1 MYSLGS
7 AKVFTTLD
15 CSRGFLQIQVAPDDV
30 QKATFTCHR
39 GLFEFTRLPFGL
51 SNSPP
56 SFQRLMDIVLGDAK
70 FNFAMAYM
78 DDVVV
83 FSNSFEEHLTHL
95 EIVLRRMR
103 EAGLTINPDK
113 VQLAASRVNLLGFI
127 VDNGT
132 LKPND
137 DKLGAILNYPAPRDV
152 KCLQRFLGMV
162 GFYRQ
167 FIPGCAE
174 LAQPLNQLLRK
185 NSRWIW
191 GREHDAAFA
200 SLAKAIADTASLH
213 LPDLNRHFVVQTD
226 ASDYGVGAVF
236 LQEHDGQLRPVAFA
250 SRTLTPSER
259 NYSVTEKEGLAV
271 MFALKKFDLY
281 LDGTTFVI
289 QTDHAALTWIHRLR
303 EPAGRLARW
312 ALTLQRYSYTVEYR
326 KGSSNK
332 VADALSRAP
341 QYSGREEETRP
352 VGGEERG
359 RGGRIPPCAGEKPP
373 AIAGKRENGWEEGK
387 QPEFVVAEGHST
399 RERRIV
405 AWGKCLPEGET
416 ERRETSGVDAA
427 GDESLPWEIV
437 ARDIAG
443 PLPRSPRGNQYL
455 LVVTDHFSKWVELY
469 PLRKLV
475 SERIWEKLLDTFLRF
490 GTPKCLV
497 SDNASYFTSKVFVDS
512 CLALNIK
519 HKRTTPYH
527 PQANITE
534 RVNRNLK
541 SMLIALTERHRDW
554 DENIVEM
561 GFAIR
566 TTVNRST
573 GFTPA
578 FLYLGKELPS
588 PLENG
593 LRHSDGGSGRPLS
606 TYAAGLKSRLTDAL
620 HDPRENLDAAR
631 IEQAAQYDKS
641 HRHLEYNVG
650 DLVLR
655 RVHPLC
661 NAACGF
667 AASLAPK
674 WDGPY
679 EVSTRVSRLT
689 NRLTRPNATE
699 ESGPAHV
706 TDLKVYYLRD
716 QDGDGREAA
725 DEDGESPV
733 SAGRQAQSGGRM
745 KRGGRTNAF
754 LERRRTPSTCRRP
767 GTTPP
772 SAGTGDDPSGA
783 GARRGRPLPGGPPGQ
798 NGGAN
803 APPSTR
809 GGRPGSRRPDSRGR
823 RPRSWPHDRASD
835 AGSGQRQAGSADS
848 ASNSAATAQSGLGP
862 PARGGPGSSRPL
874 GPARFPSRGKEGS
887 SPLVPLP
894 CRAEPLAALLPP
906 PPAEDTVMAE
916 LEEFLAGD
924 RPPSADSG
932 PPGSEP

>member
-1 MYSLGS
+1 M
-7 AKVFTTLD
+7 LD
-15 CSRGFLQIQVAPDDV
+15 VSES
-30 QKATFTCHR
+30 T
-39 GLFEFTRLPFGL
+39 
-51 SNSPP
+51 S
-56 SFQRLMDIVLGDAK
+56 
-70 FNFAMAYM
+70 
-78 DDVVV
+78 
-83 FSNSFEEHLTHL
+83 
-95 EIVLRRMR
+95 
-103 EAGLTINPDK
+103 AGLTINPDK

-152 KCLQRFLGMV
+152 KSLQRFLGMV

-226 ASDYGVGAVF
+226 ASDYGVGAVL

-250 SRTLTPSER
+250 SRTLTPPER

-289 QTDHAALTWIHRLR
+289 QTNHAALTWIQRLK

-341 QYSGREEETRP
+341 QDGGREEETRP
-352 VGGEERG
+352 LGGEERG

-387 QPEFVVAEGHST
+387 QPEFVASVGHST
-399 RERRIV
+399 REQRIV
-405 AWGKCLPEGET
+405 AWGEVVSKAELVEAQGADGFCQRVLGKLAEIAVDTGNTDGRIGAPFDSYLLGEDGLLLRYIPAIDEEEGNDPPFRVVIPRKL
-416 ERRETSGVDAA
+416 RRKFIRYFHDSALAGHGSGSKTFQKLCRVATWPGMRQDVFRYCRSCPACQKA
-427 GDESLPWEIV
+427 KPRGGKPPGLMQPVMSHYPWEIV
-437 ARDIAG
+437 ACDIVG

-554 DENIVEM
+554 DEHIVEI

-566 TTVNRST
+566 TSVNRST

-578 FLYLGKELPS
+578 FLNLGKELPS

-593 LRHSDGGSGRPLS
+593 LRNSDGASGRPLS
-606 TYAAGLKSRLTDAL
+606 TYAAGLKSRLTGAL
-620 HDPRENLDAAR
+620 HDARENLDAAR
-631 IEQAAQYDKS
+631 IEQAAQYDKN

-655 RVHPLC
+655 RMHPLS

-674 WDGPY
+674 WDGRY

-689 NRLTRPNATE
+689 YRLTRPNTTE
-699 ESGPAHV
+699 ESGPVHV

-725 DEDGESPV
+725 DEDGESSV
-733 SAGRQAQSGGRM
+733 SAGRQTQSGARM
-745 KRGGRTNAF
+745 ERAGRTVHDTVGELTSNRSF
-754 LERRRTPSTCRRP
+754 CRHYNLRRR
-767 GTTPP
+767 
-772 SAGTGDDPSGA
+772 
-783 GARRGRPLPGGPPGQ
+783 
-798 NGGAN
+798 
-803 APPSTR
+803 
-809 GGRPGSRRPDSRGR
+809 
-823 RPRSWPHDRASD
+823 
-835 AGSGQRQAGSADS
+835 
-848 ASNSAATAQSGLGP
+848 
-862 PARGGPGSSRPL
+862 
-874 GPARFPSRGKEGS
+874 
-887 SPLVPLP
+887 V
-894 CRAEPLAALLPP
+894 
-906 PPAEDTVMAE
+906 
-916 LEEFLAGD
+916 
-924 RPPSADSG
+924 
-932 PPGSEP
+932 